1 MWKME
6 PQALHTIK
14 SRARFSKYRPP
25 MGTLRSDS
33 ESSCVGCLKG
43 CKIFR
48 WISIFDQIFDQIFDG
63 EGTRSGSC
71 PHKVVFTLQRVG
83 SSAVKVFR

>member
-14 SRARFSKYRPP
+14 SRARFSKYRPS
-25 MGTLRSDS
+25 MGTVVGDS
-33 ESSCVGCLKG
+33 ESRCVGCSKG
-43 CKIFR
+43 CKIAR
-48 WISIFDQIFDQIFDG
+48 WLSIFDEIFDR
-63 EGTRSGSC
+63 EAARSGSC

-83 SSAVKVFR
+83 SSAVKVCR

>member
-14 SRARFSKYRPP
+14 SRARCSKYRPP
-25 MGTLRSDS
+25 MGTVVGDS
-33 ESSCVGCLKG
+33 EIPCVGRLKG
-43 CKIFR
+43 CGIVR
-48 WISIFDQIFDQIFDG
+48 WLSTFDEIFDR
-63 EGTRSGSC
+63 EAARSGSC

-83 SSAVKVFR
+83 SSAVKVCR